1 MDEAR
6 VKKTEDIFL
15 VAVELPAEDRKSFLA
30 KQCGPDVELRG
41 FVDELL
47 AHDATGMGEF
57 LRKPV
62 FTPAHGKVADTEG
75 GILKRI
81 GHYEVVRVLG
91 EGGMGVVYEA
101 RQENPQRIVALKV
114 LRSCLPSTNML
125 RRFQHEA
132 KMLGQLQ
139 HPGIACIYEAG
150 VAKIGNGEGLLGQE
164 PFFAME
170 LIRGRP
176 LNTYAAENRLSV
188 RDRFELVAKVC
199 DAMEHAHRKGVIHR
213 DLKPSNILVDESGQ
227 PKILDFGVARV
238 TDADIATVTMQTT
251 SGQLIGTVPYMSPEQ
266 VAGDSRQID
275 TRSDVYA
282 VGVILYELLSGRLP
296 HDVRNRS
303 IPEAARII
311 RDEEPSRLSSFD
323 TSLRGD
329 IETIVA
335 KACEKGKDLRYQSA
349 AELAADL
356 RRYLRDEPIVAR
368 PPSKL
373 YHLGKFAKRNKGLAA
388 GLATAFVALIV
399 GLLGTTWGML
409 EASGQRD
416 QAIAA
421 SQEAKAVNEFLQKM
435 LASADPRRAKK
446 SDVLV
451 RDILD
456 DAAREIER
464 GSLKGQPEIEANIH
478 TTLGLTYSGL
488 GLFAKA
494 DPHLRTALE
503 IQRRLFGDEQISVAD
518 CLNNLGELHYN
529 RGEYDEAEPLLRE
542 ALVIARKTAGSD
554 GLSVAPILN
563 NLGKLL
569 LQKGDYTGAEPLYRE
584 ALAIQRSVFG
594 NESVE
599 VARVLHNHAE
609 LYRCMSDYDEAES
622 VNRKVLA
629 MRRNLLGDGH
639 PDVAASLN
647 NLAVVLREKRDYAGA
662 KALYREALELNRELL
677 GDDHPEVA
685 ANLHNLAMLLHRQGD
700 YARAE
705 PLYREALA
713 IRRKLLDDDHP
724 AIASTLNGLG
734 GLLAS
739 KGDYV
744 TAGTLYRKA
753 LAMRRKRLGDHHPKV
768 AASLVNVGWVL
779 HHRGEYARAE
789 QCYREALA
797 IARQVLP
804 ADHPDLASKLGALGA
819 VLLDQERYAEAEPLM
834 RECLVIREKK
844 LPNSW
849 RRFVALSSLGY
860 ALSGQA
866 KFEEAE
872 PLLLNGY
879 EGMLNSPDAPG
890 SWKQKTL
897 ERIVRFYEAW
907 GKPDKATE
915 WLEVIPEPEALAEH
929 PDE

>member
-6 VKKTEDIFL
+6 VKKAEEIFQL
-15 VAVELPAEDRKSFLA
+15 VVELAAEDRESFLT
-30 KQCGPDVELRG
+30 KQCGPDVELRV

-47 AHDATGMGEF
+47 MHDATGMGGF

-62 FTPAHGKVADTEG
+62 FTPAHGEMADTEG
-75 GILKRI
+75 GIPKRI
-81 GHYEVVRVLG
+81 GHYEIVRVLG

-150 VAKIGNGEGLLGQE
+150 VAQIGNGEGLLGQE

-188 RDRFELVAKVC
+188 RDRSELVAKVC

-238 TDADIATVTMQTT
+238 TDADIATVTMQTA

-282 VGVILYELLSGRLP
+282 VGVILYELLSGKLP

-335 KACEKGKDLRYQSA
+335 KACEKGKDRRYQSA

-409 EASGQRD
+409 EAAGQRD
-416 QAIAA
+416 RAIAV
-421 SQEAKAVNEFLQKM
+421 SQEAQAVNEFLQKM
-435 LASADPRRAKK
+435 LASANPRQAKK
-446 SDVLV
+446 SDVLLH
-451 RDILD
+451 DILNI
-456 DAAREIER
+456 AAREIER

-478 TTLGLTYSGL
+478 TTLGLAYTGL
-488 GLFAKA
+488 GLFAEA
-494 DPHLRTALE
+494 DPHLHTALE
-503 IQRRLFGDEQISVAD
+503 IQRRLFGNERISVAD

-542 ALVIARKTAGSD
+542 ALVITRKTAGS
-554 GLSVAPILN
+554 GGPSVAPILN

-569 LQKGDYTGAEPLYRE
+569 FQKGDYTGAEPLYHE

-599 VARVLHNHAE
+599 VARVLHNLAE

-629 MRRNLLGDGH
+629 MRRNLLGDEH

-647 NLAVVLREKRDYAGA
+647 SLAVVLRQKGDYSGA
-662 KALYREALELNRELL
+662 EALYREALELNSTLFGHE
-677 GDDHPEVA
+677 HPEVA
-685 ANLHNLAMLLHRQGD
+685 VNLHNLAMLLHRQGD

-713 IRRKLLDDDHP
+713 IRRKLLDDHHP
-724 AIASTLNGLG
+724 TIASTLNGLG

-739 KGDYV
+739 KGDY
-744 TAGTLYRKA
+744 TAAEPLYREA
-753 LAMRRKRLGDHHPKV
+753 LAIRRKRLGDHHPKV
-768 AASLVNVGWVL
+768 ATSLVNVGTVL
-779 HHRGEYARAE
+779 HQQGDYDRAE
-789 QCYREALA
+789 QSYREALT
-797 IARQVLP
+797 IVREVLP
-804 ADHPDLASKLGALGA
+804 ADHPDLASKLGALGLL
-819 VLLDQERYAEAEPLM
+819 LLDRERYAEAEPLF
-834 RECLVIREKK
+834 RECLAIREKK
-844 LPNSW
+844 LPNS
-849 RRFVALSSLGY
+849 RMRFVAMSSLGS
-860 ALSGQA
+860 ALARLS

-872 PLLLNGY
+872 PFLLNGY
-879 EGMLNSPDAPG
+879 EGMLSSPGTPG
-890 SWKQKTL
+890 PWKRKAL
-897 ERIVRFYEAW
+897 ERIVWLYEAW
-907 GKPDKATE
+907 GKPDKAAE
-915 WLEVIPEPEALAEH
+915 WLELFPEPEPLAKH